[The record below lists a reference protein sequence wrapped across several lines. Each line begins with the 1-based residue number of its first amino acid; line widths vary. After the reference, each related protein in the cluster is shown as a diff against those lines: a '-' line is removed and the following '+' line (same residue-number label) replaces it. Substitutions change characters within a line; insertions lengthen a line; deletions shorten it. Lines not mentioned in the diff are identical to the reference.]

1 MMCEDNTSLFV
12 RPSVHRCVLTS
23 ISGDLS
29 CQSVIV
35 FVVCTEFF
43 GLRHKM
49 WFWPSVLS
57 GLFCVSC
64 RRSAAACLSF
74 AEPCHSR
81 YYLRILLNWNLCR
94 AIYVFLWYELSITT
108 TIIRIIIFP
117 YWLPNR
123 RTYKNMQKIHSFIAR
138 ISKCFISFSFR
149 QWGAIIVY
157 YDLTYK
163 FLSFMWCARN
173 FWKKKNK

>member
-43 GLRHKM
+43 GLRHRM

-94 AIYVFLWYELSITT
+94 AIYVFCDMSSRSPPPPSSESSFFRIGFQIEEPTKHAKNTFIYCSYFEVFYFVFIPPMRSYNRILWPDIQ
-108 TIIRIIIFP
+108 IP
-117 YWLPNR
+117 
-123 RTYKNMQKIHSFIAR
+123 
-138 ISKCFISFSFR
+138 
-149 QWGAIIVY
+149 
-157 YDLTYK
+157 
-163 FLSFMWCARN
+163 
-173 FWKKKNK
+173 